1 MRNGLAICRGLA
13 AAVALLSAANGL
25 HAMPLAPAFR
35 GQFAQGQGVDAQF
48 IKVRDDW
55 RGSGVLYDPE
65 TDQLGAGQ
73 PIGSFL
79 GGSGLWGL
87 VDWKT
92 AHQSAPADMVEGR
105 WSGRVAEIAF
115 GDEEFDSLYR
125 DSWAAVALAPLFGPG
140 GTASTQDNWTSH
152 FSGYI
157 RISEAGAYNF
167 GVLHDDGFFFNLG
180 GAAGETRS
188 LSNDFLNPRNRMSFS
203 SSLLLDVGLYAF
215 ELGAYEHLEAGVV
228 ELSWTRDDGAWSR
241 IPTSHLVATG
251 DAASVPEPGTWAMA
265 LGGLA
270 ALGAVMS
277 RRRGA
282 RSGSPATLLPA

>member
-1 MRNGLAICRGLA
+1 MNIGWAACRGLA
-13 AAVALLSAANGL
+13 AAIALLGAAGMVQ
-25 HAMPLAPAFR
+25 ATPLAPVFS

-48 IKVRDDW
+48 IKVQDDW
-55 RGSGVLYDPE
+55 RGSGVLYDPAA
-65 TDQLGAGQ
+65 DQLGIGQ
-73 PIGSFL
+73 PIGSFP
-79 GGSGLWGL
+79 GGTGIWGL

-92 AHQSAPADMVEGR
+92 AHESAAGGMIESR

-140 GTASTQDNWTSH
+140 SAALTQDNWTSR

-167 GVLHDDGFFFNLG
+167 SVLHDDGFFFNLG
-180 GAAGETRS
+180 GADGRMLS

-203 SSLLLDVGLYAF
+203 SSLLLDVGLYEF

-228 ELSWTRDDGAWSR
+228 ELSWMRDNGAWSR
-241 IPTSHLVATG
+241 VPTGHLVATG
-251 DAASVPEPGTWAMA
+251 DVTPVPEAGTWAMM
-265 LGGLA
+265 LGGLVVLA
-270 ALGAVMS
+270 SLTS
-277 RRRGA
+277 RRRKA
-282 RSGSPATLLPA
+282 RS